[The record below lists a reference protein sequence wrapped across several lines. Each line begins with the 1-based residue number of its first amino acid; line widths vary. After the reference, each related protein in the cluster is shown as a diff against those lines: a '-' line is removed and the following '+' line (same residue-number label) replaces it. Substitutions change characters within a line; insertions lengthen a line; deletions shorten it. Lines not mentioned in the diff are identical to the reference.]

1 VWTYPGQQMLL
12 TRFLAE
18 QLPEDRVRGWL
29 ATGTHGGWSQ
39 TLARIDD
46 AVLALAG

>member
-1 VWTYPGQQMLL
+1 MDRPGQQVLL
-12 TRFLAE
+12 TRSLAE

-29 ATGTHGGWSQ
+29 ATGMRGGWSQ